1 MLKSSGEICMSFARL
16 PVPALAAAMLFLA
29 AASAGGATAIQS
41 NFGTLPDGAAVDQVT
56 LSNEHGVSAC
66 VIAYGATLQSLVVP
80 DSHGAKADIVLGYA
94 TLSDYVE
101 HPNFFGVTVGRYA
114 NRIKNGMF
122 TLDGKTYRLAR
133 NNGPHSLHGGTR
145 GFDKILWSIDQVSSG
160 KTASARLSYVSPNG
174 EEGYPGTLHVSVTY
188 GLTDQDELSIA
199 YDATS
204 DAPTVINLT
213 NHSLFNLSGEGS
225 ARSALAVRLTL
236 NADAF
241 TPVDAGLIPTGE
253 LRSVDHTVFDFRKSA
268 VIAERVRDDRDAQIK
283 IGRGF
288 DHNYALNG
296 GVTPRPKF
304 AARLEEP
311 VSGRTVEILT
321 TEPGVQLYTGNFLG
335 GTLTG
340 KSGKGYRRGDGVAL
354 ETEHFPDSPNQPAF
368 PSTRLDPGQT
378 YRQLTIYRISVSK
391 H

>member
-1 MLKSSGEICMSFARL
+1 MLKSSREICMNFARL
-16 PVPALAAAMLFLA
+16 PVLVLAGATLFLA
-29 AASAGGATAIQS
+29 TVAAGAATAVQS
-41 NFGTLPDGAAVDQVT
+41 KFGTLPDGTAVDQVT
-56 LSNEHGVSAC
+56 LSNEHGVTAR

-80 DSHGAKADIVLGYA
+80 DRHGAKANIVLGYP

-101 HPNFFGVTVGRYA
+101 HPNFFGATVGRYA
-114 NRIKNGMF
+114 NRIKNGTF
-122 TLDGKTYRLAR
+122 TLDGKTYRLAK
-133 NNGPHSLHGGTR
+133 NNGPNSLHGGTR
-145 GFDKILWSIDQVSSG
+145 GFDKVLWSIDHVSSD
-160 KTASARLSYVSPNG
+160 KTAGVRLSYVSPDG

-188 GLTDQDELSIA
+188 ELTDRDELRIA
-199 YDATS
+199 YTAAT

-253 LRSVDHTVFDFRKSA
+253 LRLVANTVFDFRKSA
-268 VIAERVRDDRDAQIK
+268 VIAGRVRDDLDPQIE

-296 GVTPRPKF
+296 GLTPRPKF

-321 TEPGVQLYTGNFLG
+321 TEPGVQFYTRNFLH
-335 GTLTG
+335 GTSSG
-340 KSGKGYRRGDGVAL
+340 KSGIAGGQDDGVAL
-354 ETEHFPDSPNQPAF
+354 ETQHFPDSPNQTAF

-378 YRQLTIYRISVSK
+378 YRQLTIYRIFSGK